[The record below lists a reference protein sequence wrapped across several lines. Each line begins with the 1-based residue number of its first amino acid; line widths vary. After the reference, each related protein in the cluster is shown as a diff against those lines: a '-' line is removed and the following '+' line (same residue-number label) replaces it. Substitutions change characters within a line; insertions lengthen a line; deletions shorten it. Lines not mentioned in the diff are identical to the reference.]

1 MDGEEA
7 SANVIRAIRAGLI
20 FAEVIR
26 RAPEG
31 VTPTYT
37 HAIDD
42 RHATAGAGAIA
53 DRGATAEAG
62 AIGDRRATAAAEAIA
77 NRRATAVAEAVHALR
92 PVANP
97 RAINRGRSI
106 TPVSYTHLRAHE
118 TPEHLVCRLLLE

>member
-42 RHATAGAGAIA
+42 RHATAGAVAIA
-53 DRGATAEAG
+53 
-62 AIGDRRATAAAEAIA
+62 DRRATADAEAIGD
-77 NRRATAVAEAVHALR
+77 RRATAVAEAVHALR